1 MQLAK
6 SEKMKILY
14 IVWTRQQPTE
24 IYADPS
30 VWYRCFQ
37 PAQALRELG
46 HITNIVA
53 SQNTTE
59 EHIKAHDCIIFFRP
73 LYSTGFVELVKH
85 CEQHQKRYMAS
96 YDDLFFDIGFL
107 RHSGF
112 RKLAA
117 PQEQILSERPE
128 MYAKAFYFFDEFVSS
143 TDGLKKAIQTHKP
156 EAKISLHY
164 NGIPPE
170 VHGWTK
176 VLAKKNISKE
186 PRIGYFAGGAIH
198 TPDLLKITPVLEQ
211 VLHENNA
218 IFYCAETVQIPHSLL
233 ATRRIETTPRM
244 NYSKMLHAYAK
255 CTVTVAP
262 LEIND
267 FTNSKSG
274 IKFLESAVLGNNV
287 VATPIDDIVRVGN
300 AMLFSALTDDD
311 WYKQLSAAL
320 SNRPDAAQLE
330 SHTEQLIRDHSTRS
344 EAEKFLADLNS

>member
-1 MQLAK
+1 
-6 SEKMKILY
+6 MKILY
-14 IVWTRQQPTE
+14 IVWSRQLPTD

-46 HITNIVA
+46 HVTNIIT
-53 SQNTTE
+53 SQNATE
-59 EHIKAHDCIIFFRP
+59 DHIRTHDCIIFFRP
-73 LYSTGFVELVKH
+73 LYSAYFVELVKH
-85 CEQHQKRYMAS
+85 CEQHKKRYMAS

-112 RKLAA
+112 RKLGA

-128 MYAKAFYFFDEFVSS
+128 MYAKAFYFFEEFVSS
-143 TDGLKKAIQTHKP
+143 TDGLKKAIHKHKP
-156 EAKISLHY
+156 DAKVNLHY

-170 VHGWTK
+170 VHGWTN
-176 VLAKKNISKE
+176 VLLSKKKLKE

-198 TPDLLKITPVLEQ
+198 TPDLLKITPILEQ
-211 VLHENNA
+211 VLHEKNA
-218 IFYCAETVQIPHSLL
+218 IFYCAETVEIPSKLL
-233 ATRRIETTPRM
+233 ATRRVETTPRM
-244 NYSKMLHAYAK
+244 NYSKMLHAYAN

-300 AMLFSALTDDD
+300 SMLYSALTDED
-311 WYKQLSAAL
+311 WYRQLSAAL
-320 SNRPDAAQLE
+320 SEIPNAIQME
-330 SHTEQLIRDHSTRS
+330 SITKKLIRDHSTKA
-344 EAEKFLADLNS
+344 EAERFLADLNYQACP